1 MDQYK
6 GEIANIENTLLTN
19 EVELNTLKAMTKKC
33 IELHYEVRIDLS
45 NEIPSLRGEAIAD
58 RTQKLQSYKE
68 EVDIL
73 LQKIVDKIGN
83 KMETIF
89 SDYLSEELKNPYRE
103 TMEKFLFEKHF
114 GELKDLFLS
123 IDRVL

>member
-1 MDQYK
+1 MSQYK
-6 GEIANIENTLLTN
+6 GEISYIKNALLTN
-19 EVELNTLKAMTKKC
+19 EVELNALKAMTKKC

-45 NEIPSLRGEAIAD
+45 DEIPSLRGETTAD

-68 EVDIL
+68 EIDL
-73 LQKIVDKIGN
+73 LLREIVDKIGN
-83 KMETIF
+83 KMEKIF
-89 SDYLSEELKNPYRE
+89 SNYLSEELENPYRE

-114 GELKDLFLS
+114 RELKNLFLS